1 MPCSFDDFFE
11 RAAGH
16 PPYPYQRELATRS
29 DFPERLDIATGLGK
43 TLAVLLAWL
52 WRRRFVDHKT
62 KNLTPRRLAYCLPMR
77 VLVEQTVGVI
87 CRCLMRVGL
96 LAGKASWSAVDSE
109 GLPTPNAVLVE
120 YIPDP
125 SDERT
130 LTGCTA
136 EFCGPGTHRIATH
149 LLMGGEE
156 LTDWAL
162 WPERDA
168 ILIGTQD
175 MLLSRMLNRGYAA
188 SRARWP
194 VEFGLLN
201 NDCLWVLDEVQL
213 MGSGLIT
220 TAQLDAF
227 RYGGKQSLGVGCY
240 GQCRFL
246 WMSATIQPE
255 WLETVDHPLPT
266 SPPLGLSA
274 EEKQDRQSEAGRRL
288 HATKLLKQ
296 ASVFSDDKPSALA
309 REILASHQTANAEE
323 TEPVLTLVVVNTVD
337 RAVALHRE
345 LVRLTAR
352 QEQMEEPLLIH
363 SRFRPPDRQRQVE
376 RLFSPCP
383 PGGRIVVSTQV
394 IEAGVDIS
402 AKVLFT
408 ELSPWAS
415 LVQRFG
421 RCNRK
426 GEYQA
431 AAVFWIDLGD
441 KHSPPYEQEDLMVAR
456 QVLQDVDLHEV
467 GPIALENCLAAQPVE
482 IKQRLFAQHPGQVI
496 RRKDLLELFDTTPDL
511 AGNDLDISRY
521 IRDTDDHDV
530 QVFWREIPPDGMP
543 DDVDAKP
550 GRREELC
557 SVPAKDFRRF
567 LENNDRV
574 WRWDFLDSR
583 WVLAR
588 AGQVF
593 AGQTFLIACDAGGY
607 SPAVGWHGKKET
619 VAEVPRTRANKAE
632 AADGTDRDVPSV
644 SATWQSIAVH
654 TEEVSHQLDAIL
666 EGLTKDLPAEV
677 LRLAVRWHDRGKAH
691 AAFLAKLNP
700 EAQQCPEAREVLF
713 QDGGIAK
720 APDACWRGRLGPF
733 ARWDLADGRRR
744 HFRHEL
750 ASALAVL
757 QASAEL
763 VPQNLRDLVAYLVA
777 AHHGKVRLSIRSLP
791 DEFRPTSSAVRF
803 ARGVWGGDLLP
814 TTALGGAVLA
824 PQVNLS
830 LEPMELGFN
839 DDGEPS
845 WAEQMLILRDDPQ
858 LGPFRL
864 AYLEAVL
871 RAADRRA
878 SAKAQTQME
887 LAHA

>member
-1 MPCSFDDFFE
+1 
-11 RAAGH
+11 
-16 PPYPYQRELATRS
+16 
-29 DFPERLDIATGLGK
+29 
-43 TLAVLLAWL
+43 
-52 WRRRFVDHKT
+52 
-62 KNLTPRRLAYCLPMR
+62 MR
-77 VLVEQTVGVI
+77 VLVEQTLGVI
-87 CRCLMRVGL
+87 CRSLARLGL
-96 LAGKASWSAVDSE
+96 LAGKATWSAVDSE
-109 GLPTPNAVLVE
+109 GLPTPNAFLIE
-120 YIPDP
+120 YIPDS
-125 SDERT
+125 SDEQT
-130 LTGCTA
+130 PIDGA
-136 EFCGPGTHRIATH
+136 AAFCEPGTHRIAAH

-175 MLLSRMLNRGYAA
+175 MLLSRTLNRGYAA

-213 MGSGLIT
+213 MGSGLVT

-255 WLETVDHPLPT
+255 WLETVDHPLPI
-266 SPPLGLSA
+266 SPPLGLSTA
-274 EEKQDRQSEAGRRL
+274 EKQDRQSEAGRRL
-288 HATKLLKQ
+288 HAAKLLKQ
-296 ASVFSDDKPSALA
+296 AGVSGDGKPSVLA
-309 REILASHQTANAEE
+309 REILASHQSANAEE
-323 TEPVLTLVVVNTVD
+323 PEPVLTLVVVNTVD

-352 QEQMEEPLLIH
+352 QEQTEEPLLIH
-363 SRFRPPDRQRQVE
+363 SRFRPPDRQHQIE

-383 PGGRIVVSTQV
+383 PEGRIVVSTQV
-394 IEAGVDIS
+394 VEAGVDIS

-426 GEYQA
+426 GEYRA
-431 AAVFWIDLGD
+431 ASVFWIDLGD
-441 KHSPPYEQEDLMVAR
+441 KYTPPYEPGDLAVAR
-456 QVLQDVDLHEV
+456 QVLQDGDLHEV
-467 GPIALENCLAAQPVE
+467 GPIALESCLAAQPAE
-482 IKQRLFAQHPGQVI
+482 IRQRLFAQRPGQVI

-557 SVPAKDFRRF
+557 SVPTKDFRRF
-567 LENNDRV
+567 LEGSNRV

-583 WVLAR
+583 WVPAQV
-588 AGQVF
+588 GQVF

-607 SPAVGWHGKKET
+607 SPTVGWHGKKGA
-619 VAEVPRTRANKAE
+619 VAEVPQTQANTE
-632 AADGTDRDVPSV
+632 DAADGTDRDIPSV
-644 SATWQSIAVH
+644 SGTWQSIAVH
-654 TEEVSHQLDAIL
+654 TEKGSRQLDAIL
-666 EGLTKDLPAEV
+666 EGLTNDLPTEV

-691 AAFLAKLNP
+691 AAFLAKLHPEAWRCP
-700 EAQQCPEAREVLF
+700 EAQEVLA
-713 QDGGIAK
+713 QDDGIAK
-720 APDACWRGRLGPF
+720 APNACWRGRLSPF

-791 DEFRPTSSAVRF
+791 DEFHPTSSDARF
-803 ARGVWGGDLLP
+803 ARGVWDGDLLP
-814 TTALGGAVLA
+814 ATALGGAVLA
-824 PQVNLS
+824 PQVTLS
-830 LEPMELGFN
+830 LEPMELGFS

-845 WAEQMLILRDDPQ
+845 WAERMLALRNDPQ

-871 RAADRRA
+871 RAADRRV
-878 SAKAQTQME
+878 SAEAQPQKE
-887 LAHA
+887 FAHA